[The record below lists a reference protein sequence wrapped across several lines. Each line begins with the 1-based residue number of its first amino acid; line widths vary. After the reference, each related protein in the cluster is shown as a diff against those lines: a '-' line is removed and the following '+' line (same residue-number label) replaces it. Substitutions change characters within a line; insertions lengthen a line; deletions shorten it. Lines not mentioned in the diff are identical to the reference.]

1 MIGMVLQDPNLF
13 EYDIT
18 NSVKMRGGNYMNMQP
33 EMIPDNMPPGISYNI
48 VLPMIVLPM
57 IEEKRMK
64 AEEAKKKQL
73 TEKYLDA
80 GEMMKDIENILNEI
94 PEIKNRSDSYK
105 IAYKLVRGSLM
116 DKEKP
121 DETPVSVFITEKY
134 NIPDF
139 CVSIKKVYIDMFREL
154 YSNIKYALRGFEIT
168 NKNLKISNDSVMVS
182 REEFVELKKC
192 KSEIDDMIENIQKL
206 LPNFED

>member
-1 MIGMVLQDPNLF
+1 MIGMVLQDPNFF

-48 VLPMIVLPM
+48 VMPMIVLPM

-105 IAYKLVRGSLM
+105 IAYKLVKGSLM

-139 CVSIKKVYIDMFREL
+139 CVSIKKIYFDMFREL